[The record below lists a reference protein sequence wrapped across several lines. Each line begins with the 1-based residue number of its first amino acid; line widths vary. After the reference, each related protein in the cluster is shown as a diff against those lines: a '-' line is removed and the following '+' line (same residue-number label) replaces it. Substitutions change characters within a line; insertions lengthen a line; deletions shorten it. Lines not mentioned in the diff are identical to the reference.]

1 MAEQLVRVEVYVEG
15 KKPYLMNPATQELLE
30 ALRTGIHEPVVKDR
44 PRRDVAAGKICRVDD
59 RIGVPAEN
67 LFSCLVE
74 AGRQVD
80 LKPRQKISTRESTQ
94 VPSFLEIEE
103 LFLSFEIEG
112 DTDYNP
118 ETVWVDDMRR
128 GRLPKDGTAVAI
140 VRPRFDRWGFKVHIT
155 VDTSIL
161 KTDRVKELFLIAGRS
176 VGLGDFRPSCRGPF
190 GTFAVRRWTVLDE
203 AEVEVTP
210 AAVSVNGNGTA
221 KKTRSR
227 SSKRVAAAVPD
238 SIPIKQTRRPGGR
251 RRMAETSGV

>member
-1 MAEQLVRVEVYVEG
+1 MVEKLVRVEVYVQG

-30 ALRTGIHEPVVKDR
+30 ALRTGIHAPVVKDR
-44 PRRDVAAGKICRVDD
+44 PRKEVAAGKICRQDKKP
-59 RIGVPAEN
+59 GVPGEN

-80 LKPRQKISTRESTQ
+80 LKARQKISTKESTQ

-103 LFLSFEIEG
+103 MFFPFEIEG
-112 DTDYNP
+112 DPDYDP
-118 ETVWVDDMRR
+118 EKAWVDDMRR

-161 KTDRVKELFLIAGRS
+161 TTDRVKELFIIAGRS

-190 GTFAVRRWTVLDE
+190 GTFVVKRWTVLAD

-210 AAVSVNGNGTA
+210 TAVSANGTNGTA
-221 KKTRSR
+221 KKSRSR
-227 SSKRVAAAVPD
+227 PKPKSKVPAAV
-238 SIPIKQTRRPGGR
+238 S
-251 RRMAETSGV
+251 